1 MNRRQFILR
10 SGHALGATALLAGLG
25 QLRVAEAAD
34 YKALVCVFLF
44 GGNDGNNTLI
54 PLDSQGYGQ
63 YAAIR
68 PASSNVNI
76 PQANWLPINAAGK
89 SFGLHPSLSGV
100 QGLYH
105 QGHLAWVANVGTLVQ
120 PTTRAQ
126 FVSRGVPVPSNL
138 FSHSDQQYQWQTA
151 TTSASP
157 SPSGWGGR
165 LADQVAPV
173 FNAGGSFPSLTNMS
187 GVTIFTRGL
196 SAGVISP
203 GPSSLQGF
211 GSGVTDQ
218 ARYTALREIE
228 SLSSGYSL
236 INALN
241 GMTAGGI
248 DATNQLNQ
256 ALASQAPLTTSFPGS
271 SLGNQLKGVANI
283 IAARGALG
291 NSRQIFFCAIN
302 GFDTHTNQLSTQAN
316 LLSDLDAS
324 LKAFHDATVELGVEN
339 AVTTFTHSDFGRTF
353 QPTAGGGSDHAWG
366 SHHLVMGGS
375 VRGGSLYGQYPQ
387 LLLSGPDDADN
398 EGRWV
403 PSTGVC
409 EFVYPLIRWFGAT
422 NIQQVL
428 PHLGNFNL
436 ARTDL
441 NYL

>member
-1 MNRRQFILR
+1 M
-10 SGHALGATALLAGLG
+10 
-25 QLRVAEAAD
+25 RVAEAAD

-89 SFGLHPSLSGV
+89 SFGLHPSLSGI
-100 QGLYH
+100 QTLYN
-105 QGHLAWVANVGTLVQ
+105 QSRLAWVANVGTLVQ

-126 FVSRGVPVPSNL
+126 FLANKTPVPSNL
-138 FSHSDQQYQWQTA
+138 FSHADQQYQWQTA

-165 LADQVAPV
+165 LADQIAPV
-173 FNAGGSFPSLTNMS
+173 FNAGSTFPILTNMS

-203 GPSSLQGF
+203 GPSALQGF
-211 GSGVTDQ
+211 GSGAADQ
-218 ARYTALREIE
+218 ARYGALRGIE
-228 SLSSGYSL
+228 SLNSGYSL

-241 GMTAGGI
+241 GLTGGGI
-248 DATNQLNQ
+248 DATNQLNK

-271 SLGNQLKGVANI
+271 SLGNQLKSVANI
-283 IAARGALG
+283 IASRGALG

-302 GFDTHTNQLSTQAN
+302 GFDTHTNQLPTQAN

-375 VRGGSLYGQYPQ
+375 VRGGNLYGQYPQ
-387 LLLSGPDDADN
+387 LQLAGPDDADN

-422 NIQQVL
+422 NIQEVL
-428 PHLGNFNL
+428 PHLANFNL
-436 ARTDL
+436 SRTDL
-441 NYL
+441 NFL

>member
-1 MNRRQFILR
+1 VNRRQFILR
-10 SGHALGATALLAGLG
+10 SSHALGSAALLSGLG

-34 YKALVCVFLF
+34 YKALVCVFLV

-54 PLDSQGYGQ
+54 PLDTQGYGQ

-68 PASSNVNI
+68 PASSNLNI
-76 PQANWLPINAAGK
+76 PQANWLPINASGK
-89 SFGLHPSLSGV
+89 GFGLHPSLSGV
-100 QGLYH
+100 QGLYN
-105 QGHLAWVANVGTLVQ
+105 QGRLAWVANVGTLVQ
-120 PTTRAQ
+120 PTTRNQYLA
-126 FVSRGVPVPSNL
+126 RNTPIPSSL

-151 TTSASP
+151 TTSPSP
-157 SPSGWGGR
+157 SPTGWAGR

-173 FNAGGSFPSLTNMS
+173 FNAGSAFPSLTNMN

-203 GPSSLQGF
+203 GPSALQGF
-211 GSGVTDQ
+211 GTGSADQ
-218 ARYTALREIE
+218 ARYAALRGME

-241 GMTAGGI
+241 AVTGSGI

-256 ALASQAPLTTSFPGS
+256 ALASKAPLTTAFPGS
-271 SLGNQLKGVANI
+271 ALGTQLKAVANI

-291 NSRQIFFCAIN
+291 NSRQIFYCAIN

-316 LLSDLDAS
+316 LLADLDAS
-324 LKAFHDATVELGVEN
+324 LKAFHTATVELGVEN

-387 LLLSGPDDADN
+387 LLVAGPDDADN

-422 NIQQVL
+422 NIQEVL
-428 PHLGNFNL
+428 PHLVNFNL

-441 NYL
+441 NFL

>member
-1 MNRRQFILR
+1 MDRRQFILR
-10 SGHALGATALLAGLG
+10 SGHALGATALLSGLG

-54 PLDSQGYGQ
+54 PLDTQGYGQ

-68 PASSNVNI
+68 PASSNLNI
-76 PQANWLPINAAGK
+76 PQANWLPIGAAGK
-89 SFGLHPSLSGV
+89 SFGLHPSLTGI
-100 QGLYH
+100 QGLYN
-105 QGHLAWVANVGTLVQ
+105 QGRVAWVANVGTLVQ
-120 PTTRAQ
+120 PTTRGQYIA
-126 FVSRGVPVPSNL
+126 RGVPVPSNL

-151 TTSASP
+151 ATSAFP
-157 SPSGWGGR
+157 NPTGWGGR
-165 LADQVAPV
+165 LGDLLAPV
-173 FNAGGSFPSLTNMS
+173 YNAGSTFPTLTNMN
-187 GVTIFTRGL
+187 GVTMFTRGL

-211 GSGVTDQ
+211 GSSAADQ
-218 ARYTALREIE
+218 ARYGALRGIQ
-228 SLSSGYSL
+228 SLSSGFSL

-241 GMTAGGI
+241 GMTGSGI
-248 DATNQLNQ
+248 DATYQLNQ
-256 ALASQAPLTTSFPGS
+256 ALAAQAVLTTPFPGS
-271 SLGNQLKGVANI
+271 ALGNQLKGVANI
-283 IAARGALG
+283 IAARAALG
-291 NSRQIFFCAIN
+291 NSRQIFFCGIN

-316 LLSDLDAS
+316 LLADLDAS
-324 LKAFHDATVELGVEN
+324 LKAFHSATVELGVES

-366 SHHLVMGGS
+366 SHHLIMGGG
-375 VRGGSLYGQYPQ
+375 VRGGNLYGQYPTLQ
-387 LLLSGPDDADN
+387 VSGPDDADN

-403 PSTGVC
+403 PTTSVS

-428 PHLGNFNL
+428 PQLANFNVG
-436 ARTDL
+436 RTDL